1 MDFCIIPAM
10 PAMPAMSALPAAEVV
25 LKLTAITKT
34 FGKLVANENISLYLR
49 AGEILALL
57 GENGAGKTTLMN
69 ILFGHYVADSGQ
81 VEIFGKPLA
90 PGSPNAALEHG
101 LGMVHQHFTLAENMT
116 VLDNI
121 TLGTE
126 PLFAMKRGSRAAR
139 KKIRS
144 LVERFGLEVDPGV
157 LVKRLSVGER
167 QRVEILKALYRDSR
181 ILILDEPTAVLTPQE
196 SENLFIT
203 LKLLAGQGLAVIFIS
218 HKLREVIGASDR
230 CCVLRHG
237 RVVFESK
244 TSETSAEKLAAAMVG
259 GEIPKTTK
267 VVQEPGPEIFRL
279 NKVSIS
285 RQDETPCLEAIDLR
299 LHNGE
304 ILGIA
309 GVAGNGQAY
318 LADLVAG
325 MISPDAGQLFLAGEQ
340 LDNIS
345 PALMV
350 TKGVGRIPQD
360 RTTTGLVG
368 DMTIQ
373 ENLVLENYKQKTYSS
388 FGLLRFKNLQKRA
401 LDLIQRFDIRCPGP
415 AATTRQLSGG
425 NMQKLILARVLA
437 AHPKII
443 LACQPTWGLDV
454 GAATFVHNQLL
465 AAKKRGAA
473 ILLVSEDLDELLSIA
488 DRIHVIYHG
497 RLTPAVRPEETDI
510 AAFGLAMSGHA
521 AVIATGSTQKG
532 SEKQAEEVVQ

>member
-1 MDFCIIPAM
+1 MDFFV
-10 PAMPAMSALPAAEVV
+10 MSDMASEQTV
-25 LKLTAITKT
+25 LQLTGITKT
-34 FGKLVANENISLYLR
+34 FGNLIANENISLSLR

-69 ILFGHYVADSGQ
+69 ILFGHYVADSGHIE
-81 VEIFGKPLA
+81 VFGQPLA

-101 LGMVHQHFTLAENMT
+101 VGMVHQHFTLADNMT

-126 PLFAMKRGSRAAR
+126 PLFALKRGSRAAR
-139 KKIRS
+139 KKIQS
-144 LVERFGLEVDPGV
+144 LVERFGLEVEPTA
-157 LVKRLSVGER
+157 LVKHLSVGER

-196 SENLFIT
+196 SENLFVT

-218 HKLREVIGASDR
+218 HKLKEVIGASDR

-244 TSETSAEKLAAAMVG
+244 TSDTSAEKLAAAMVG
-259 GEIPKTTK
+259 GEIPKTIK
-267 VVQEPGPEIFRL
+267 VVQKAGPEIFRL
-279 NKVSIS
+279 EKISITGL
-285 RQDETPCLEAIDLR
+285 DGTTCLDGIDLS
-299 LHNGE
+299 LHQGE
-304 ILGIA
+304 IVGIA

-318 LADLVAG
+318 LADLVSG
-325 MISPDAGQLFLAGEQ
+325 MISPDSGQVFLAGEQ
-340 LDNIS
+340 IKTLT
-345 PALMV
+345 PGAMV
-350 TKGVGRIPQD
+350 AKGVGRIPQD

-373 ENLVLENYKQKTYSS
+373 ENMVLENYKARDYSS
-388 FGLLRFKNLQKRA
+388 FGLLRFKNLKKRA
-401 LDLIQRFDIRCPGP
+401 VDLIDRFDIRCPGP
-415 AATTRQLSGG
+415 STSTRQLSGG
-425 NMQKLILARVLA
+425 NMQKLILARVLGEN
-437 AHPKII
+437 PKII

-465 AAKKRGAA
+465 AAKKRGASV
-473 ILLVSEDLDELLSIA
+473 LLVSEDLDELLCIA

-497 RLTPAVRPEETDI
+497 RLTPAVLPENTDI

-521 AVIATGSTQKG
+521 DVIAQRPMSPQNPAIKAG
-532 SEKQAEEVVQ
+532 EVVQ

>member
-1 MDFCIIPAM
+1 MGFFNIMD
-10 PAMPAMSALPAAEVV
+10 MSGDQRV
-25 LKLTAITKT
+25 LQLTGITKT

-69 ILFGHYVADSGQ
+69 ILFGHYVADSGHIE
-81 VEIFGKPLA
+81 VFGEPLT
-90 PGSPNAALEHG
+90 PGSPNAALTHG
-101 LGMVHQHFTLAENMT
+101 VGMVHQHFTLADNMT

-126 PLFAMKRGSRAAR
+126 PLFAIKRGSRAAR
-139 KKIRS
+139 KKIQS
-144 LVERFGLEVDPGV
+144 LVDRFGLEVDSNA
-157 LVKRLSVGER
+157 LVKHLSVGER

-196 SENLFIT
+196 SENLFVT
-203 LKLLAGQGLAVIFIS
+203 LKLLAEQGLAVIFIS
-218 HKLREVIGASDR
+218 HKLKEVIGASDR

-244 TSETSAEKLAAAMVG
+244 TSETSAEKLAQAMVG
-259 GEIPKTTK
+259 GDIPQTSK
-267 VVQEPGPEIFRL
+267 VEQEVGAEVFRL
-279 NKVSIS
+279 QNVSIS
-285 RQDETPCLEAIDLR
+285 GQDGTTYLSDIDLS
-299 LHNGE
+299 LYQGE

-309 GVAGNGQAY
+309 GVAGNGQAH
-318 LADLVAG
+318 LADLVSG
-325 MISPDAGQLFLAGEQ
+325 MISPGSGQLFLAGKQ
-340 LDNIS
+340 LKKITPS
-345 PALMV
+345 AMV
-350 TKGVGRIPQD
+350 AHGVGRIPQD

-368 DMTIQ
+368 DMTIE
-373 ENLVLENYKQKTYSS
+373 ENMVLENYKHKNYSS
-388 FGLLRFKNLQKRA
+388 FGLLRFNNLRKRA
-401 LDLIQRFDIRCPGP
+401 LDLIAQFDIRCPGP
-415 AATTRQLSGG
+415 KATTRQLSGG

-437 AHPKII
+437 ENPKII

-473 ILLVSEDLDELLSIA
+473 VLLVSEDLDELLGIA

-497 RLTPAVRPEETDI
+497 RLTPAVSPEATDVS
-510 AAFGLAMSGHA
+510 ALGLAMSGHA
-521 AVIATGSTQKG
+521 DVIAKRLPRSISKG
-532 SEKQAEEVVQ
+532 SQEQAGEVAQ

>member
-1 MDFCIIPAM
+1 MDFFIISD
-10 PAMPAMSALPAAEVV
+10 MSKNQTV
-25 LKLTAITKT
+25 LQLTGITKT
-34 FGKLVANENISLYLR
+34 FGKLVANENISLHLR

-69 ILFGHYVADSGQ
+69 ILFGHYVADSGHIE
-81 VEIFGKPLA
+81 VFGEPLT

-101 LGMVHQHFTLAENMT
+101 VGMVHQHFTLADNMT
-116 VLDNI
+116 ALDNI

-126 PLFAMKRGSRAAR
+126 PLFAIKRGSRAAR
-139 KKIRS
+139 KKIHS
-144 LVERFGLEVDPGV
+144 LVARFGLEVDPSV
-157 LVKRLSVGER
+157 LVKHLSVGER

-196 SENLFIT
+196 SENLFVT

-218 HKLREVIGASDR
+218 HKLKEVIGASDR

-237 RVVFESK
+237 RVVFESQ

-259 GEIPKTTK
+259 GEIPETSK
-267 VVQEPGPEIFRL
+267 VVQEMGPEIFRL
-279 NKVSIS
+279 QNIS
-285 RQDETPCLEAIDLR
+285 LSGQDGTTYLDDIDLS
-299 LHNGE
+299 LHQGE

-309 GVAGNGQAY
+309 GVAGNGQAH
-318 LADLVAG
+318 LADLVSG
-325 MISPDAGQLFLAGEQ
+325 MITPDSGQLFLAGEQ
-340 LDNIS
+340 LKKIT
-345 PALMV
+345 PAAMV
-350 TKGVGRIPQD
+350 AKGIGRIPQD

-373 ENLVLENYKQKTYSS
+373 ENMVLENYKQKDYSF
-388 FGLLRFKNLQKRA
+388 FGLLRFKNLKKRA
-401 LDLIQRFDIRCPGP
+401 VELIERFDIRCPGP
-415 AATTRQLSGG
+415 SATTRQLSGG

-437 AHPKII
+437 ENPKII

-473 ILLVSEDLDELLSIA
+473 VLLVSEDLDELLGVA
-488 DRIHVIYHG
+488 DRIHVIYRG
-497 RLTPAVRPEETDI
+497 RLTPAASPEDTDI
-510 AAFGLAMSGHA
+510 GAFGLAMSGHA
-521 AVIATGSTQKG
+521 DVIAGRSTSRAPTGSP
-532 SEKQAEEVVQ
+532 KQAGEVVQ